1 MRQDDPLSPY
11 LFLLVQDSLSH
22 LLNAGALSG
31 DFKGIKIKR
40 SCSPLSHLFFADD
53 YIFFCEMEDSSIN
66 FLNEALAI
74 YNSLASGQVI
84 NLDKSGS
91 LFLLILRGKKPCG
104 LVTSWELKL
113 LTGKFNI
120 LVFLL
125 SLVDLKVKLLILSLI
140 ECWVNLKVGKIIFFL
155 KLVERCSLKQWFKLS
170 RTMLCL
176 VFCSPNPFVTSL
188 TRSS

>member
-84 NLDKSGS
+84 NLDKSGIS
-91 LFLLILRGKKPCG
+91 LSSNSSREEALW
-104 LVTSWELKL
+104 VSNKL
-113 LTGKFNI
+113 GAKI
-120 LVFLL
+120 VDRKIQYL
-125 SLVDLKVKLLILSLI
+125 SLPARHCLGDPLN
-140 ECWVNLKVGKIIFFL
+140 VNGH
-155 KLVERCSLKQWFKLS
+155 S
-170 RTMLCL
+170 
-176 VFCSPNPFVTSL
+176 
-188 TRSS
+188 